1 MPHLSSQKRLP
12 VRFCCR
18 EEGGLQPLDDTF
30 VLDTTANEWRWPEEG
45 SGSGGKPAAR
55 NAGTMNLVGGGPES
69 GGQLLLHGGW
79 KPFVVTWNDSWLLP
93 LDA

>member
-1 MPHLSSQKRLP
+1 VPQLSLRRLS
-12 VRFCCR
+12 VCFCCR

-45 SGSGGKPAAR
+45 SGSKPAVR

-69 GGQLLLHGGW
+69 AGQLLLHGGW